1 MKNKII
7 DNPDYI
13 EFVKEIKQRIYKSQ
27 YEAMKSVNTELIDLY
42 WNIGK
47 MIIEKQ
53 DKFSWGKSI
62 VENLSHDLQKEFVG
76 IKGFSSFNLW
86 RMRKFYFSYKD
97 SLKLAPLVR
106 EISWTKNVVI
116 FEKCKD
122 DLQIEFY
129 ILMTKKFGWTKDVLI
144 NQIENQ
150 SYEKYLLNQTNFDKA
165 LPDKYKNQTILAVKD
180 EYNFD
185 FLELKERHSEKELE
199 QAIMKNIRSFLIEMG
214 GYFSFVGN
222 QYRLQVDEKDF
233 FIDILLYHRK
243 LKSFVAI
250 ELKIGEFKPEYAGK
264 MQFYL
269 AALNNNVKLEN
280 ENPSIGIIICK
291 AKKKTTVEFAL
302 QYVNTPIGV
311 STYKITDELPKQY
324 EKLLPSKEDISKN
337 IERLFKGIYEK

>member
-1 MKNKII
+1 MKKDILT
-7 DNPDYI
+7 NPEYLK
-13 EFVKEIKQRIYKSQ
+13 FVKEIKQRIYKSQ

-47 MIIEKQ
+47 LIIEKQ
-53 DKFSWGKSI
+53 DQFSWGKSI
-62 VENLSHDLQKEFVG
+62 VENLSNDLQQEFVG
-76 IKGFSSFNLW
+76 IKGFSSQNLW
-86 RMRKFYFSYKD
+86 LMRKFFKTYSTNE
-97 SLKLAPLVR
+97 KLQPLVR
-106 EISWTKNVVI
+106 EISWTKNVVV

-122 DLQIEFY
+122 DLQKEFY

-150 SYEKYLLNQTNFDKA
+150 SYEKYLLNQTNFDKT
-165 LPDKYKNQTILAVKD
+165 LPDKYKNQSILAVKD

-185 FLELKERHSEKELE
+185 FLELTKRHSERELE
-199 QAIMKNIRSFLIEMG
+199 EAIMKNIRSFLIEMG
-214 GYFSFVGN
+214 GYFSYVGN
-222 QYRLQVDEKDF
+222 QYRIQVDEKDY

-269 AALNNNVKLEN
+269 AALDNKVKLEN

-291 AKKKTTVEFAL
+291 AKRKTTVEFAL
-302 QYVNTPIGV
+302 QFVNTPIGV

-324 EKLLPSKEDISKN
+324 KKLLPSKEDISKN
-337 IERLFKGIYEK
+337 IERLFNGIYEK

>member
-1 MKNKII
+1 MENKVLN
-7 DNPDYI
+7 NPEYI

-27 YEAMKSVNTELIDLY
+27 YEAMKSVNKKLIDLY
-42 WNIGK
+42 WNLGK

-53 DKFSWGKSI
+53 DQFSWGKSI
-62 VENLSHDLQKEFVG
+62 VENLSNELQKEFVG
-76 IKGFSSFNLW
+76 IKGFSSYNLW
-86 RMRKFYFSYKD
+86 RMRKFYSSYKD

-122 DLQIEFY
+122 DLRKEFY

-150 SYEKYLLNQTNFDKA
+150 SYEKYLLNQTNFDKT
-165 LPDKYKNQTILAVKD
+165 LPDKYKNQSILAVKD

-185 FLELKERHSEKELE
+185 FLELTERHSEKELE
-199 QAIMKNIRSFLIEMG
+199 ETIMKNIRSFLIEMG
-214 GYFSFVGN
+214 GYFSYVGN
-222 QYRLQVDEKDF
+222 QYRLQVDEKDY

-250 ELKIGEFKPEYAGK
+250 ELKIGDFKPEYAGK

-269 AALNNNVKLEN
+269 AALDNNVKLES

-291 AKKKTTVEFAL
+291 TKKKTTVEFAL

-311 STYKITDELPKQY
+311 STYKITDKLPKQY
-324 EKLLPSKEDISKN
+324 EKLLPSKEEISKN
-337 IERLFKGIYEK
+337 IEKLFKGLYEK